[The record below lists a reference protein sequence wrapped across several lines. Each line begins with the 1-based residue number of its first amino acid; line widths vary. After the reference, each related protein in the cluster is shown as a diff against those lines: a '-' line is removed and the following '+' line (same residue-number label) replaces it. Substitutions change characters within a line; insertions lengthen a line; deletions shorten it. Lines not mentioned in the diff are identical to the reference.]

1 MDRPWAEADNEV
13 SHEHSVTPENQPASF
28 VPMKFIVRYWS
39 SLLPR
44 DYRERRG
51 EHRWLDYSVHPASK
65 LGLHNAMLAVHDRSE
80 ILQAH
85 GCQFE
90 CAVFVVEEEHVDRLS
105 PEKADILF
113 SSLPRGDVKWLDIRE
128 FLLPVSPPAIQS
140 GVLQGI
146 SRPAQPLPEQL
157 PLFAHVH
164 TPYDDLE
171 QTFHAIDID
180 T

>member
-1 MDRPWAEADNEV
+1 
-13 SHEHSVTPENQPASF
+13 
-28 VPMKFIVRYWS
+28 MKFIVRYWS

-51 EHRWLDYSVHPASK
+51 EQRWLDYSVHPASK

-80 ILQAH
+80 ILRAH

-90 CAVFVVEEEHVDRLS
+90 CAVFVEEGGHLERLEQ
-105 PEKADILF
+105 EKADALF
-113 SSLPRGDVKWLDIRE
+113 AALPRGEVKWLDIRE
-128 FLLPVSPPAIQS
+128 FLLPTPPPETPSNAAQDAAQTS
-140 GVLQGI
+140 GPQ
-146 SRPAQPLPEQL
+146 PEQL
-157 PLFAHVH
+157 ALFAHVH

-171 QTFHAIDID
+171 EPRHAIDID